1 MENRRKSGERRS
13 FGRTEVFPF
22 TDKNGS
28 VLSESRSR
36 WPDRRLNS
44 LEVAW
49 IPMALVYDELITLQ
63 KITPE
68 GVPIKAMP
76 RAKRVKG

>member
-49 IPMALVYDELITLQ
+49 IPMALVYDELITQ
-63 KITPE
+63 HKITPE
-68 GVPIKAMP
+68 GAPIKAMP